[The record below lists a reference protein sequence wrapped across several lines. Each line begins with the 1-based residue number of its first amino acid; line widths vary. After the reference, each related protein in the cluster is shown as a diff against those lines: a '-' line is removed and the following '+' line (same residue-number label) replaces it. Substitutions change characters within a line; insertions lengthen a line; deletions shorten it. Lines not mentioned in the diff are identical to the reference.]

1 MKAAAL
7 ALALA
12 ASPAQPAPGTGPGRW
27 IVIVRQV
34 LPDGIKLGRLMYER
48 LATGTRRELRCY
60 DTTVSPPEA
69 RRFDGIAKLESEW
82 VMGDVAGGGHFTMA
96 LRGDPLWAAWIPVC
110 PGMAEPDVVAR
121 APGSRRPR

>member
-1 MKAAAL
+1 MKGAL
-7 ALALA
+7 IALALA
-12 ASPAQPAPGTGPGRW
+12 ASPAHQAPGTGPGRW

-34 LPDGIKLGRLMYER
+34 LPDGVKLGRLTYER
-48 LATGTRRELRCY
+48 QAAGTRWELRCY

-69 RRFDGIAKLESEW
+69 RHFDGLAKREDEW

-96 LRGDPLWAAWIPVC
+96 LRGEPLWAAWIPGC

-121 APGSRRPR
+121 APGSR